1 MFDIAS
7 KEDSAVRYSIW
18 EVYRNKCY
26 HCKHPIQFIDMEI
39 DHIIP
44 DKYGRESKEL
54 TLALLSIG
62 KEEGFEINS
71 LQNFVPACRRCN
83 REKGDQFVESQ
94 ILMALAKAEK
104 EAPKIKKK
112 IAKFKKDIEIGKK
125 AAFTKSDIETGS
137 KSPQDIYDF
146 LADDQEGFE
155 DMEHSNYE
163 NIGSSNWYVYSK
175 KNVRLDA
182 FLPQDYKRMTVS
194 CAFSFRTIRIRGC
207 TIALGHKEILDTL
220 FPGLNTDLKL
230 GFREFIIG
238 THDRLNGCYIV
249 QLAGN
254 RFLVTS
260 EEANNLCQIIDDFM
274 KAYIESIRKL
284 EKSLGTG
291 EFELSEKFTNSF
303 RLLKVPGWLWRNIIE
318 FANNF
323 DYEAGDSPW
332 NIFSR
337 SGGNLIVCT
346 GENMK
351 EKFDYG
357 VHAVLY
363 AEWVNGYS
371 SLYPNDE
378 VWIVWKP
385 GTFLE
390 RDLKNFNMRQYW
402 SPEFIFNWLMDE
414 LIPYVIYYFEQQ
426 KKSWFTKKSFQDFMK
441 DFDIKAYTSHGSNFR
456 NPNYGNIR
464 DIDELTS
471 LIKLLCDFYIID
483 QCYFKGKDLC
493 SLYTAIRLCFIHI
506 KMETDDYYHA
516 IHSLNFVEGSTLK
529 DILKEIENHEI
540 KIADEYVSSK
550 AAHNALVCLLS
561 LLNNCKNRLNEPE
574 VQLIFNYIEPL
585 SNFYQTKKIVDKY
598 RNYESSLR

>member
-1 MFDIAS
+1 MCDTAS
-7 KEDSAVRYSIW
+7 KEDQAVRHSIW
-18 EVYRNKCY
+18 KCY
-26 HCKHPIQFIDMEI
+26 KHKCHYCKKFIEFKDMQI

-44 DKYGRESKEL
+44 SIYRREPERL
-54 TLALLSIG
+54 TLALRSIG
-62 KEEGFEINS
+62 KEEGFEIDS
-71 LQNFVPACRRCN
+71 LQNFIPACSTCN
-83 REKGDQFVESQ
+83 GDKGDSFNKQQ
-94 ILMALAKAEK
+94 ILLALEK
-104 EAPKIKKK
+104 TEKQVPNIKKE
-112 IAKFKKDIEIGKK
+112 IARYRKSIELGKK
-125 AAFTKSDIETGS
+125 AAFTRSDIEAGS
-137 KSPQDIYDF
+137 TSIEELYNF
-146 LADDQEGFE
+146 LADDQEEFE
-155 DMEHSNYE
+155 DMEHSNYKD
-163 NIGSSNWYVYSK
+163 IGSSNWYVYSK
-175 KNVRLDA
+175 KNVKLDA
-182 FLPQDYKRMTVS
+182 FLPRHYDDMSVS

-238 THDRLNGCYIV
+238 TDYSLNGYYIV

-291 EFELSEKFTNSF
+291 EFELSEKFKNGF

-337 SGGNLIVCT
+337 SGGKLIVCT

-357 VHAVLY
+357 VHAVLH
-363 AEWVNGYS
+363 AEWASGYS

-378 VWIVWKP
+378 VWIIWKP
-385 GTFLE
+385 GGFIE
-390 RDLKNFNMRQYW
+390 RDLTNFNMRQYW
-402 SPEFIFNWLMDE
+402 SPEFILNWLMDE
-414 LIPYVIYYFEQQ
+414 LIPYVVYHFKQEE
-426 KKSWFTKKSFQDFMK
+426 KLWFGKKSFQDFMR
-441 DFDIKAYTSHGSNFR
+441 DFDIKAYISHIPNSSNLNYISIR
-456 NPNYGNIR
+456 N
-464 DIDELTS
+464 IDGLTS
-471 LIKLLCDFYIID
+471 LIELLCDFYIID
-483 QCYFKGKDLC
+483 QCYFKGEDLY

-506 KMETDDYYHA
+506 KMGTDDYYHA

-529 DILKEIENHEI
+529 DILKGIKNHEI
-540 KIADEYVSSK
+540 KIAGEYVSSK
-550 AAHNALVCLLS
+550 VAHNALVCLLS

-598 RNYESSLR
+598 RNYKGSLR